1 MSQNHKVNKEEIVL
15 IINQEMIDRD
25 IRIIPIK
32 LRDRIMII
40 FREAMEISFLKVKA
54 ISIIK
59 QVRTIKSR
67 HNQM

>member
-1 MSQNHKVNKEEIVL
+1 
-15 IINQEMIDRD
+15 MIDRD

-59 QVRTIKSR
+59 QVHTIKSR